1 MFQFRDYQHAA
12 VEDARRCFA
21 KGDRRI
27 LLVAPTGAGKT
38 VIAAMFAKLAVEK
51 DRRVLF
57 LAHRRELVKQCESK
71 LISFGV
77 EPGVIMAGEDIQ
89 LDYEVQVASIDT
101 LRARAMSTDRMPMP
115 RADVV
120 MIDEAHRS
128 LAPTYLQLIEAY
140 PDAAIIGLTATPVR
154 GDGKGLGHVY
164 DDMVLCPSVGE
175 LTESGYLVPA
185 RYFAPTIP
193 DLTGVKIVRGD
204 YDAKQLEAAM
214 DKREPV
220 GDVIEN
226 WGRICPDRP
235 TIVFASGVKHS
246 IHLCEEFQRAG
257 VRAVHVDGNM
267 TTLER
272 DAAINGLR
280 TGRYQVVTNCMV
292 LCLDTETEI
301 LTDKGWTSYGEMTPA
316 HKVANWDQGRV
327 WFEEPLDIVVR
338 DRQPDEKM
346 FSIETPKKSIRVTSR
361 HRMLYRTKRGGK
373 FLKCPVDEL
382 EGRSVELPVVGRAD
396 IPDANVTLSQC
407 MFAGFFVGD
416 GSKAKLRRGG
426 VEYVVSQ
433 SLVYPKIIEW
443 FDGVVERAGLHC
455 VRYERGGSVPHIR
468 WSFCRG
474 TGGKSQKRE
483 GGVAGIEW
491 LMDKNCVG
499 VHALSA
505 EQFEAFMQGLWMA
518 DGNHGD
524 GVAHVA
530 RKHITSC
537 NRAMLDNLQAA
548 AVVRGIRAS
557 LSAEIHGRKDGHR
570 AQWNLSFGKRDTC
583 FTAGAPF
590 KAESVWV
597 PEKVWCVKTTARNI
611 ITRRRG
617 KVVVMGNTEGFD
629 MPELSCCVL
638 VRPTKNIGLY
648 LQMAGRVLRPSH
660 GKSDTIIIDHSGNVY
675 EHGFV
680 ADDHGW
686 QLDENMPMRPKL
698 ERDRVRKE
706 AKQITCVKCAHIYSG
721 SPVCPSCG
729 HVPRVRGEAI
739 ETRHAVLTE
748 VEGRKTAKKKQYSME
763 EKQRWYQMLK
773 HYARSKGKKDAWI
786 AHTYKAKFDV
796 WPNPIDKNAPPIEP
810 NIEVSGFIRHRNIAY
825 ARRKTAEVDARKK
838 GARSAHRAMEVKV

>member
-1 MFQFRDYQHAA
+1 MFQFRDYQQAA

-21 KGDRRI
+21 NGDRRI

-51 DRRVLF
+51 NRRVLF

-71 LISFGV
+71 LINFGV
-77 EPGVIMAGEDIQ
+77 EPGIIMAGEDIQ

-115 RADVV
+115 HADVV

-140 PDAAIIGLTATPVR
+140 PNAAIIGLTATPVR

-175 LTESGYLVPA
+175 LTEAGHLVPA

-193 DLTGVKIVRGD
+193 DLTGVKVVRGD
-204 YDAKQLEAAM
+204 YDQKQLEDAM
-214 DKREPV
+214 NRREPV

-246 IHLCEEFQRAG
+246 IHLCEEFQKAG

-272 DAAINGLR
+272 DAAINGLL
-280 TGRYQVVTNCMV
+280 TGKYQVVTNCMV
-292 LCLDTETEI
+292 L
-301 LTDKGWTSYGEMTPA
+301 
-316 HKVANWDQGRV
+316 
-327 WFEEPLDIVVR
+327 
-338 DRQPDEKM
+338 
-346 FSIETPKKSIRVTSR
+346 
-361 HRMLYRTKRGGK
+361 
-373 FLKCPVDEL
+373 
-382 EGRSVELPVVGRAD
+382 
-396 IPDANVTLSQC
+396 
-407 MFAGFFVGD
+407 
-416 GSKAKLRRGG
+416 
-426 VEYVVSQ
+426 
-433 SLVYPKIIEW
+433 
-443 FDGVVERAGLHC
+443 
-455 VRYERGGSVPHIR
+455 
-468 WSFCRG
+468 
-474 TGGKSQKRE
+474 
-483 GGVAGIEW
+483 
-491 LMDKNCVG
+491 
-499 VHALSA
+499 
-505 EQFEAFMQGLWMA
+505 
-518 DGNHGD
+518 
-524 GVAHVA
+524 
-530 RKHITSC
+530 
-537 NRAMLDNLQAA
+537 
-548 AVVRGIRAS
+548 
-557 LSAEIHGRKDGHR
+557 
-570 AQWNLSFGKRDTC
+570 
-583 FTAGAPF
+583 
-590 KAESVWV
+590 
-597 PEKVWCVKTTARNI
+597 
-611 ITRRRG
+611 
-617 KVVVMGNTEGFD
+617 TEGFD

-686 QLDENMPMRPKL
+686 QLDENMPMRPKP
-698 ERDRVRKE
+698 ERDRARKE

-763 EKQRWYQMLK
+763 EKQAWYQMLK
-773 HYARSKGKKDAWI
+773 HYAQTKGKKDAWI

-796 WPNPIDKNAPPIEP
+796 WPNPVDKDAPPIEP
-810 NIEVSGFIRHRNIAY
+810 TLEVSGFIRHRNIAY
-825 ARRKTAEVDARKK
+825 AKRKTAEVDARKK
-838 GARSAHRAMEVKV
+838 GARSAHRAMEVKA